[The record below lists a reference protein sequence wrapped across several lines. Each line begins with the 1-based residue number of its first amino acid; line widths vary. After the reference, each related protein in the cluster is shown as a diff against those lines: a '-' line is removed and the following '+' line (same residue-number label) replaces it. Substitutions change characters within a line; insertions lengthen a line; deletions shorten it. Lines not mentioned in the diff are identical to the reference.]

1 MYALARLVKDPL
13 KVSREKGTPAVRVE
27 PLSEADH
34 HDYLIRSRA
43 EILGILRSIANRKEP
58 VTTFLGRDD
67 NILICTILDIDE
79 AAGFVLFGYGFNR
92 EMNEALL
99 RSRDIVFAVLHG
111 GAKIQFAVAEA
122 LEVFRQG
129 IPTFKTQ
136 VPTVLWRL
144 QRRRS
149 QRYRLPPKAPSRI
162 LLNLAGVGHINA
174 ELDDISVHGMGVL
187 LYPADLTL
195 EPGLVMSQCTISLPS
210 GQSLTVD
217 VRIQHSEFVTNQDG
231 EVLRRSG
238 CEFIGMSKD
247 LQKLIEQFIVQ
258 LDRTE
263 FQPQTEEKK

>member
-1 MYALARLVKDPL
+1 M
-13 KVSREKGTPAVRVE
+13 SRDKGTPAARVE

-43 EILGILRSIANRKEP
+43 EILGILRSIANKKEP
-58 VTTFLGRDD
+58 VSTFLGREDD
-67 NILICTILDIDE
+67 ILTCTILEVDA
-79 AAGFVLFGYGFNR
+79 AAGFVAFDYGVNR

-99 RSRDIVFAVLHG
+99 RSHNIPFVVLHG
-111 GAKIQFAVAEA
+111 GAKIQFTVPQA
-122 LEVFRQG
+122 LEGFHQG
-129 IPTFKTQ
+129 RPTFKTQ
-136 VPTVLWRL
+136 IPSVLWRL

-174 ELDDISVHGMGVL
+174 ELADISVRGMGVL
-187 LYPADLTL
+187 HYPADLTL

-210 GQSLTVD
+210 GQSLTLD

-231 EVLRRSG
+231 EVVRRSG

-263 FQPQTEEKK
+263 EKK